1 MYFCYKQHDKYY
13 LYMNG
18 ATLKTSISIRI
29 DSDLLDQMKKE
40 AKAENRSL
48 SNYIETL
55 LYRMGY
61 RPYNEETIKACEEAR
76 NGEFAGEVDTTN
88 KSTIEASL
96 FDDEA

>member
-1 MYFCYKQHDKYY
+1 MPLVYNTTPVSYTHLDVYKRQ
-13 LYMNG
+13 
-18 ATLKTSISIRI
+18 
-29 DSDLLDQMKKE
+29 
-40 AKAENRSL
+40 
-48 SNYIETL
+48 IETL

>member
-1 MYFCYKQHDKYY
+1 
-13 LYMNG
+13 MNG
-18 ATLKTSISIRI
+18 ATLKTSTSIRI

-61 RPYNEETIKACEEAR
+61 RPYNEETIKACEEAK
-76 NGEFAGEVDTTN
+76 NGEFSGEVDTTN